1 MTILGEPP
9 SAPPLRQIRGATA
22 AELREAF
29 GLPPADDASRS
40 ATAPMAAVADRTEG
54 SRVAGPAEAT
64 WSAPL
69 RALVAAVSALGA
81 QQPAEMPKAQAVVEA
96 RELLIQLEALHA
108 VVLERVADVDVR
120 QLHVLDGAPST
131 GTWVAAQP
139 TSVDRGEVALA
150 RRLGAFPQVAQAL
163 RDSRLSVQ
171 GARQV
176 AAALTRLRRHVDRP
190 DGLIDGQDG
199 GQVVTAVVIDGVLS
213 LVCEAMGGLSPDN
226 PRLSGLLARLSG
238 IAERPVAELS
248 RLEAGFVVLA
258 EQLEPGL
265 LSSGLTRLVDAVV
278 PSALEAEADDAHE
291 RRAFTLRRDDDGAGW
306 TITEGRL
313 DAECGELLHTVL
325 NAELAVD
332 PDNPVDTAEFA
343 AARADGWQPLDGH
356 PTDGPAVAESCG
368 RPRSWRQRRHDALR
382 NGLRRY
388 LDSGIAGLRDKVAPH
403 LSVTVSLAA
412 LHDAPGALGPVAG
425 SGALLPRSLVRAWW
439 CDSAVSRFVLG
450 LGGKVIETSHT
461 ERTLKPHERRAKR
474 IETGGGCQ
482 GAGCTR
488 GPGSRLVP
496 HHPTPWAVCGT
507 TSLTE
512 TVLLCDQSHHDL
524 HSGGHVLRLRDGRLL
539 GPDGWVADGGAR

>member
-1 MTILGEPP
+1 M
-9 SAPPLRQIRGATA
+9 
-22 AELREAF
+22 
-29 GLPPADDASRS
+29 
-40 ATAPMAAVADRTEG
+40 
-54 SRVAGPAEAT
+54 
-64 WSAPL
+64 
-69 RALVAAVSALGA
+69 AAVSALGA
-81 QQPAEMPKAQAVVEA
+81 QQPVELPAAQAVAEA
-96 RELLIQLEALHA
+96 RVLLTQLEALHA

-150 RRLGAFPQVAQAL
+150 RRLGAFPHVAQAL

-199 GQVVTAVVIDGVLS
+199 EQVVTAVVVDGVLS
-213 LVCEAMGGLSPDN
+213 LVCEALGGLASDD
-226 PRLSGLLARLSG
+226 PRLSGLLTELSG
-238 IAERPVAELS
+238 IADRPIAELA

-258 EQLEPGL
+258 EQLEAGL
-265 LSSGLTRLVDAVV
+265 LSSGLARLVDAVV
-278 PSALEAEADDAHE
+278 PSALEDAADDAHE
-291 RRAFTLRRDDDGAGW
+291 RRAFTLRRDDDGSGW

-325 NAELAVD
+325 TAELAVD

-343 AARADGWQPLDGH
+343 AARSDGWQPLDGH
-356 PTDGPAVAESCG
+356 PADGPEGAASCG
-368 RPRSWRQRRHDALR
+368 RPRSLRQRRHDALR
-382 NGLRRY
+382 HGLRRY

-439 CDSAVSRFVLG
+439 GDSAVSRFVLG
-450 LGGKVIETSHT
+450 LGGKVIATSHT
-461 ERTLKPHERRAKR
+461 ERTLRPHERRAKR
-474 IETGGGCQ
+474 IETGGHCQ
-482 GAGCTR
+482 GAGCAR

-496 HHPTPWAVCGT
+496 HHPIPWAVTGT
-507 TSLTE
+507 TSLAE
-512 TVLLCDQSHHDL
+512 TVLLCEQSHHDL
-524 HSGGHVLRLRDGRLL
+524 HSGGHVLRLKDGRQL
-539 GPDGWVADGGAR
+539 GPDGWVGDGGTG